1 MSRQTNLDVVD
12 WWVSKRVLLM
22 GNHQLCSRLLTL
34 RIRTIACQCSLKDLW
49 QFLLQRKR
57 RHKLRK
63 ARAGRQS
70 REIKSLGNSWNSTS
84 KSKKRS
90 SKRPSQLSLQFICPQ
105 TRCLYQLSR
114 NSSCKTQIFRSKQSS
129 LMDFWM
135 ILMLL
140 KRRKYRQFIAYQI
153 PKRNMSAKS
162 DRSEK
167 GKML

>member
-1 MSRQTNLDVVD
+1 MKNHRLCFRQST
-12 WWVSKRVLLM
+12 
-22 GNHQLCSRLLTL
+22 H
-34 RIRTIACQCSLKDLW
+34 RIRTIACLCSLKDHLW
-49 QFLLQRKR
+49 QYHSQRKR

-105 TRCLYQLSR
+105 TLYPYQLSR
-114 NSSCKTQIFRSKQSS
+114 NSSCKTQNFRSEQSS
-129 LMDFWM
+129 LMGFWM

-140 KRRKYRQFIAYQI
+140 KRRKYRLFIAYQI
-153 PKRNMSAKS
+153 PKRNMSAKNG
-162 DRSEK
+162 RSESVK
-167 GKML
+167 TL